1 MRVTQ
6 ATLIFAILCG
16 VLCGVAHVFEWLPV
30 FATRNAPI
38 VDGRIIARNPIRR
51 IGFVP
56 GADFTIRIEESGTI
70 VHAQTQRYLMQDMP
84 DTVRFHYSGDP
95 AREVFLFEEE
105 ESPLAIFVVCFVGSA
120 FLSYILFRY
129 RRSSRVRQLLSGAP
143 TAISQ

>member
-1 MRVTQ
+1 MRLSQ

-16 VLCGVAHVFEWLPV
+16 VCCGVAHFFEWLPV

-51 IGFVP
+51 LGIVP
-56 GADFTIRIEESGTI
+56 SADFTIRLEDSDTI
-70 VHAQTQRYLMQDMP
+70 VHAHTQRYLMQEMP

-120 FLSYILFRY
+120 FLGYVLFRY
-129 RRSSRVRQLLSGAP
+129 RKSSRVRELLNGLP
-143 TAISQ
+143 VTISP